1 MSEPIEIDLLLNPE
15 PICPHCGH
23 KDRDWWDGPQWQDE
37 DVREEECVSCGEKYF
52 IEASISIEFTTAK
65 KDRDL

>member
-1 MSEPIEIDLLLNPE
+1 MSEPTEIDLLLNPE

-23 KDRDWWDGPQWQDE
+23 KDRDWWDGPQRHDG
-37 DVREEECVSCGEKYF
+37 DVWSEECGECEGTYF
-52 IEASISIEFTTAK
+52 VQASVSIEFTTAK